1 MTPGT
6 LFVISGPS
14 GVGKGTVIAE
24 VLRKRPEL
32 WVSVSTTTRQPRS
45 GEAEGRDYFF
55 VSPEEFTDGVAA
67 GEFLEWAE
75 YAGNRYGTSNVPVRS
90 RLDAGQSVVLEIDLA
105 GARQV
110 SKKFPAAVL
119 VLVAPP
125 HLAELESRLRGR
137 GTESDD
143 DLNRRLDVAR
153 EELAAAEEFDAVV
166 VNEEIV
172 AAAEQLVQLVD
183 SKPGSAGSVHD
194 LAVADGPTAEQTS
207 AESTKD
213 SSQ

>member
-75 YAGNRYGTSNVPVRS
+75 YAGNRYGTSSVPVRS
-90 RLDAGQSVVLEIDLA
+90 RLDAGQSVVLEIDLG

-110 SKKFPAAVL
+110 RKKFPAAVL

-125 HLAELESRLRGR
+125 RLAELESRLRGR

>member
-55 VSPEEFTDGVAA
+55 VSPEEFSDGVAA

-75 YAGNRYGTSNVPVRS
+75 YAGNRYGTSRVPVRS

-110 SKKFPAAVL
+110 RKKFPAAVL

-125 HLAELESRLRGR
+125 RLAELESRLRGR

>member
-1 MTPGT
+1 MTPGK
-6 LFVISGPS
+6 LLVISGPS

-24 VLRKRPEL
+24 LLRMRPEL
-32 WVSVSTTTRQPRS
+32 WVSVSTTTRHPRP
-45 GEAEGRDYFF
+45 GEIDGRDYFF
-55 VSPEEFTDGVAA
+55 TSPAEFADGVAA
-67 GEFLEWAE
+67 DEFLEWAE
-75 YAGNRYGTSNVPVRS
+75 YAGNSYGTSSVPVRS

-110 SKKFPAAVL
+110 RRKFAGAIL
-119 VLVAPP
+119 VLVVPP
-125 HLAELESRLRGR
+125 NLAELESRLRGR

-143 DLNRRLDVAR
+143 DLNRRLSVAR
-153 EELAAAEEFDAVV
+153 DELAAAQEFDVVV
-166 VNEEIV
+166 VNEEIL
-172 AAAEQLVQLVD
+172 ATAEQLVQLVD

-194 LAVADGPTAEQTS
+194 LAVADGPTAEQIS